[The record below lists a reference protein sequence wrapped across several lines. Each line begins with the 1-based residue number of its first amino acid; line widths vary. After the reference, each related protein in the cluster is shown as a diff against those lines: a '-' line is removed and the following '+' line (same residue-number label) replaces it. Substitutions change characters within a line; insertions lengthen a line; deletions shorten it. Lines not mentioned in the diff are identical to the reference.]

1 LRGAGKSA
9 PSKMLR
15 SLFVDFLAPLL
26 VLWILRNLFQ
36 SFFAAPRRGPAAS
49 RPIRPAPTVPSG
61 GELKKDPVCGT
72 YVSVNASIT
81 KRVNG
86 ETLHFC
92 SADCRDKFRAA

>member
-1 LRGAGKSA
+1 
-9 PSKMLR
+9 MLR
-15 SLFVDFLAPLL
+15 SLFVDFVVPLL
-26 VLWILRNLFQ
+26 VLWILRNLFN
-36 SFFAAPRRGPAAS
+36 SIFAAPRRGPVAS
-49 RPIRPAPTVPSG
+49 KPIRPAPNVPAG

>member
-1 LRGAGKSA
+1 
-9 PSKMLR
+9 MLR
-15 SLFVDFLAPLL
+15 SLFVDFVVPLL
-26 VLWILRNLFQ
+26 VFWILRNLFR
-36 SFFAAPRRGPAAS
+36 SFNAAPRGPVAS
-49 RPIRPAPTVPSG
+49 KPIRPAPTVPSG